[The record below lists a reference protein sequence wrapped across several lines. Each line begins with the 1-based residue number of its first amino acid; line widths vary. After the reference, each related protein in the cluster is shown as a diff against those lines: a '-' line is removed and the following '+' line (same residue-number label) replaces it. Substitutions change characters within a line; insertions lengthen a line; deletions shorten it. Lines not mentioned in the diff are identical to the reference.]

1 MKGDEVMYNES
12 GRDISYLCDIYEL
25 LNSGESTYLD
35 STTNSLVG
43 YMKDFIDNY
52 SARAKDA
59 TEFLSDDE
67 AYKKFRGNFLAV
79 YNKYGKES
87 NARYTIPLFVYLF
100 DQNPMGFNMEK
111 FDAFAKASEGLGFNE
126 LSGIY
131 DAYEPGMDLSE
142 EKTFGV
148 S

>member
-59 TEFLSDDE
+59 T
-67 AYKKFRGNFLAV
+67 
-79 YNKYGKES
+79 
-87 NARYTIPLFVYLF
+87 
-100 DQNPMGFNMEK
+100 
-111 FDAFAKASEGLGFNE
+111 
-126 LSGIY
+126 
-131 DAYEPGMDLSE
+131 
-142 EKTFGV
+142 
-148 S
+148 